1 MREKE
6 IVVGGAEAC
15 GIGKLPGNLFVSRF
29 EPLLNNYCVLFHVFS
44 LSSPTLHV
52 ARLGEKIIA
61 DSTNERRK
69 KERKMEK
76 GASKRW
82 GEKLRD

>member
-6 IVVGGAEAC
+6 IVGGAEAC

-61 DSTNERRK
+61 DSTNE
-69 KERKMEK
+69 ERKMEK

-82 GEKLRD
+82 GGGGGETS